1 MTLVLRRT
9 EELMTEKIRIYLARH
24 GFGVCKRL
32 TSRLAIRTNTMRV
45 FMIYSAF
52 FTLGASY
59 VLYLTAAFALKMKDL
74 VFRRRE
80 SVFDL

>member
-1 MTLVLRRT
+1 
-9 EELMTEKIRIYLARH
+9 MTENIRKYLARH
-24 GFGVCKRL
+24 GFGVCKRV
-32 TSRLAIRTNTMRV
+32 TSRMAIRTNSMRV

-59 VLYLTAAFALKMKDL
+59 VLYLMMAFGLKMKDL

>member
-1 MTLVLRRT
+1 MFSNKDSP
-9 EELMTEKIRIYLARH
+9 MTEHLRQYLARH

-32 TSRLAIRTNTMRV
+32 TARI

-52 FTLGASY
+52 FTLGASF
-59 VLYLTAAFALKMKDL
+59 VLYLALAFGLKVKDL

-80 SVFDL
+80 SAFDF

>member
-1 MTLVLRRT
+1 
-9 EELMTEKIRIYLARH
+9 MTEKIRIYLARH

-32 TSRLAIRTNTMRV
+32 TSRMAIRTNSMRV

-52 FTLGASY
+52 FTLGGSY
-59 VLYLTAAFALKMKDL
+59 ILYLAAAFALKVKDL
-74 VFRRRE
+74 ALRRRE